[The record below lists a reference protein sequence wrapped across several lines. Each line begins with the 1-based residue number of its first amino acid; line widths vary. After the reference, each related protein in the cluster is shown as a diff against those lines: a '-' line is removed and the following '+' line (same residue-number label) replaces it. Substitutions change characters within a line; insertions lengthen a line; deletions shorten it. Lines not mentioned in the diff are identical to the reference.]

1 MTDDKKLKLN
11 ISEKSPKSHYQD
23 SQQPKKPKIKPSA
36 AAVVDRKA
44 FLSALELRLAEIEEN
59 LTVAQQKQMADYY
72 QILVET
78 NRVMNLTGIVEAAEV
93 AEKHIAD
100 SLRLLPYLRE
110 MQKTKVDQPLTLVDV
125 GTGAGLPGV
134 PLAVACPNLQV
145 FLLESQQK
153 RCNFLKKVIEQIH
166 LNNAEIVRGRA
177 EEFGNNEKYREK
189 LDFAVARAVAS
200 MPILLEYLAPFVR
213 VGGKIVAMKGSN
225 IEEEMEKS
233 QNARK
238 ELALTVD
245 SELQYQLHSGEQ
257 RSLVIL
263 TKNNL
268 LKKKYPRN
276 SGAIKKKP
284 L

>member
-1 MTDDKKLKLN
+1 MTDDKKLKPN

-23 SQQPKKPKIKPSA
+23 NEQPKNLKTKPSA

-44 FLSALELRLAEIEEN
+44 FLSALELRLAEIGEN
-59 LTVAQQKQMADYY
+59 LTAVQQEKMADYY

-110 MQKTKVDQPLTLVDV
+110 MQKTKADQPLTLVDV

-134 PLAVACPNLQV
+134 PLAIACPSLQV
-145 FLLESQQK
+145 LLLESQQK
-153 RCNFLKKVIEQIH
+153 RCNFLKKVIEQIL
-166 LNNAEIVRGRA
+166 LNNVEIIRGRA
-177 EEFGNNEKYREK
+177 EELGNNEKYREK

-213 VGGKIVAMKGSN
+213 IGGKIIAMKGSN
-225 IEEEMEKS
+225 IEEEMVKS

-245 SELQYQLHSGEQ
+245 SEIQYQLHSGEQ

-276 SGAIKKKP
+276 SGVIKKKP

>member
-1 MTDDKKLKLN
+1 MTDDKKLKPN

-23 SQQPKKPKIKPSA
+23 NEQPKNLKTKPSA

-44 FLSALELRLAEIEEN
+44 FLSALELRLAEIGEN
-59 LTVAQQKQMADYY
+59 LTAVQQEKMADYY

-110 MQKTKVDQPLTLVDV
+110 MQKTKADQPLTLVDV

-134 PLAVACPNLQV
+134 PLAIACPSLQV
-145 FLLESQQK
+145 LLLESQQK
-153 RCNFLKKVIEQIH
+153 RCNFLKKVIEQIL
-166 LNNAEIVRGRA
+166 LNNVEIIRGRA
-177 EEFGNNEKYREK
+177 EELGNNEKYREK

-213 VGGKIVAMKGSN
+213 IGGKIVAMKGSN
-225 IEEEMEKS
+225 IEEEMVKS
-233 QNARK
+233 
-238 ELALTVD
+238 
-245 SELQYQLHSGEQ
+245 
-257 RSLVIL
+257 
-263 TKNNL
+263 
-268 LKKKYPRN
+268 
-276 SGAIKKKP
+276 
-284 L
+284 